1 MKTKKL
7 LIVLALI
14 AVFMLA
20 FAASAFA
27 EEVLGELNGTV
38 NVTGETADTVPVTVT
53 VKDSTGAP

>member
-1 MKTKKL
+1 
-7 LIVLALI
+7 VLALI